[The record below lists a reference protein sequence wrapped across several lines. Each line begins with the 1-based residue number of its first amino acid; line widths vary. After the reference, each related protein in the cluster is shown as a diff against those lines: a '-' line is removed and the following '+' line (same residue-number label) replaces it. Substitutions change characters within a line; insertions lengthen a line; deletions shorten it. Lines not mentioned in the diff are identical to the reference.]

1 MRRLIIL
8 FAFCVSCFTA
18 RAQNVVKPYGIKD
31 TIDLPQV
38 RVTTLKAL
46 KMLELPMM
54 TTTERN
60 AIPVIPGKS
69 SGIIHNTTTG
79 KLNYYNG
86 QNWIEMATL
95 P

>member
-1 MRRLIIL
+1 MKLAITLIICAL
-8 FAFCVSCFTA
+8 SIVG
-18 RAQNVVKPYGIKD
+18 RAQNVVRPYGVKD
-31 TIDLPQV
+31 TLDLPQV
-38 RVTTLKAL
+38 RANTLRAL

-60 AIPVIPGKS
+60 AIPVTPGKS